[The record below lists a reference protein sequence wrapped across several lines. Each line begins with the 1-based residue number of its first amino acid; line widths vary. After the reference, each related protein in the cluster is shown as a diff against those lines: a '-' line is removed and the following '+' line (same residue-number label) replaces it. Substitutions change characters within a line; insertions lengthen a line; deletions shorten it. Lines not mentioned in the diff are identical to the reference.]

1 MSWFS
6 EQLSGIA
13 GKAENFLN
21 KIDQKTAN
29 VLNHSSNDLI
39 PNKINDDNEFI
50 IHNEFIHNQTESGA
64 SLPNSQ
70 SLPQLKSIFVS
81 SDPESEFG
89 KNEFRYGHSRD
100 SSVASYHGLS
110 MKDTSNLS
118 KNKFISKPTKPIEDG
133 QLFGYLNNK
142 QGDLPNYGQTSS
154 LNTEGRHDRT
164 RSSDESIRLNSSR
177 SNERN
182 GSPISQPYASNDFT
196 ASSNHQQQSI
206 LLNGEPIEQ
215 PVNSNAV
222 RQKQSEA
229 LKSMLREEKQKLNE
243 LKTEYKRHTES
254 LNSEISFL
262 KDRLDQHLAKQDVR
276 SEADNLRQ
284 QLKLERANKEKFE
297 KEISVLS
304 TSFSSLKAEFEEYK
318 VRAQRTLQSKDEL
331 IDQLQQ
337 QQSNDGNQAL
347 DRKLD
352 ELQHLESANQQLQQE
367 LEEIKFKYSKLKQ
380 ETDELTDGKI
390 NALESQLKQSQYELN
405 NVRTLNERLEAES
418 KSLQIELDQS
428 KSYLSRVKQEQTIE
442 LQARQ
447 RQIDELNSELVS
459 LKESNHKW
467 SQQGIPQD
475 LELKIKNLTENLL
488 SKQTLVE
495 HLKREKNSLVLQL
508 EESNR
513 QMANYTKQQNK
524 ASNYYINFKDGLSER
539 SPSLGGADGSFDN
552 APVARRVRKA
562 YSQLDQFRW
571 VFDRNDDGSN
581 CLRVLCASSISNR
594 LTLPSN

>member
-39 PNKINDDNEFI
+39 PTKINDDNEFI
-50 IHNEFIHNQTESGA
+50 IHSHSLSESGA

-89 KNEFRYGHSRD
+89 KNEFRYGHSRE

-118 KNKFISKPTKPIEDG
+118 KNKFISKATKPIEDG
-133 QLFGYLNNK
+133 QLFDYLNNK
-142 QGDLPNYGQTSS
+142 QGDLLNYG
-154 LNTEGRHDRT
+154 LETENSHNRT

-177 SNERN
+177 LNDRN
-182 GSPISQPYASNDFT
+182 GSPNHGSQPYASNDFA

-215 PVNSNAV
+215 QANSNAV

-229 LKSMLREEKQKLNE
+229 LKSMLKEEKQKLNE
-243 LKTEYKRHTES
+243 LKTEYKKHTES

-262 KDRLDQHLAKQDVR
+262 KDRLDQHLVKQDMR
-276 SEADNLRQ
+276 SEADNLKQ

-304 TSFSSLKAEFEEYK
+304 TSFSSLKNEFEEYK
-318 VRAQRTLQSKDEL
+318 VRAQRTLQSKDDL

-337 QQSNDGNQAL
+337 QHSSDGSQAL

-352 ELQHLESANQQLQQE
+352 ELQHLESTNQQLQQE

-380 ETDELTDGKI
+380 ETDELSDEKI
-390 NALESQLKQSQYELN
+390 NVLESQLKQSQYELG
-405 NVRTLNERLEAES
+405 NVRTLNERLESES
-418 KSLQIELDQS
+418 KSLQIELEQN
-428 KSYLSRVKQEQTIE
+428 KSYLSRLKQEQTIE

-447 RQIDELNSELVS
+447 RQIDELSDELVS

-508 EESNR
+508 EEANR
-513 QMANYTKQQNK
+513 QMSNYTKQNK
-524 ASNYYINFKDGLSER
+524 NSNYYINFKDGLSER
-539 SPSLGGADGSFDN
+539 SPSLSGADGSLGNALDSSYN

-562 YSQLDQFRW
+562 YSQLDQFR
-571 VFDRNDDGSN
+571 
-581 CLRVLCASSISNR
+581 
-594 LTLPSN
+594 